1 MVEKEFIVQPLEAT
15 SKQYT
20 VVLHEEDARSLGLEA
35 GDRVEFFSGNEELIT
50 VVDTTRTLVDRG
62 SVGTFSKVSET
73 LSLNA
78 GDKASILPTSSP
90 DSVRYIR
97 KKINGKNLTDSEIHA
112 IVKDIVDGRLTNQ
125 EMTAFLVAEKI
136 RDMSIEERVALTQ
149 SMVETGET
157 VEFDKKPVLDVH
169 SIGGIPGNKYAM
181 VTVPIVSAAGFTI
194 PKTSSRAI
202 TSPAGTPDVMEVF
215 CDVSF
220 SLEEISDI
228 VKDVGGIL
236 AWGGAVNLA
245 PADDI
250 LVRLERPLSIDP
262 RSQLLASVLSK
273 KLSVGSDEVLI
284 DIPTGLG
291 AKVETD
297 EEAEDLAHDFMNLG
311 HRIGLD
317 VETAVT
323 YGGQPLGYHIGPGLE
338 AREVLKTLQGDG
350 PTSLIEK
357 STSLAGVLL
366 EMAGEVS
373 FGSGKSKAMEIL
385 DSGQAYQKM
394 QDIIEAQG
402 GDPEVD
408 LDSLPLGDKQDE
420 VCAPHDGYVKR
431 INNSIITEVARKAGS
446 PQDKGSGVKLL
457 HKEGQEVNKGDP
469 LLKVFSEHESKL
481 EDAMNLASEKLPVR
495 IETMLLRRI
504 SGTR

>member
-1 MVEKEFIVQPLEAT
+1 MVEKEFTVQPLEAT
-15 SKQYT
+15 TEQHA
-20 VVLHEEDARSLGLEA
+20 VVLHEEDSRGLGLKV
-35 GDRVEFFSGNEELIT
+35 GDRVELFSGKEKLIA
-50 VVDTTRTLVDRG
+50 VVDTTQTLVDRG
-62 SVGTFSKVSET
+62 VVGTFSKVTEA
-73 LSLNA
+73 LSLGA
-78 GDKASILPTSSP
+78 GDKVSLLPTSTP
-90 DSVRYIR
+90 ASVGYIR
-97 KKINGKNLTDSEIHA
+97 KKINGEVLSDSEIHS
-112 IVKDIVDGRLTNQ
+112 IVNDIVDGRLTYQ
-125 EMTAFLVAEKI
+125 EMTAFLVAEEI
-136 RDMSIEERVALTQ
+136 REMSIEERIALTQ

-181 VTVPIVSAAGFTI
+181 ITVPIVAAAGFTI

-202 TSPAGTPDVMEVF
+202 TSPAGTPDIMEVL
-215 CDVSF
+215 CEVSF
-220 SLEEISDI
+220 SLEEISEI
-228 VKDVGGIL
+228 VDDVRGIL

-273 KLSVGSDEVLI
+273 KLAVSSDEVLI

-291 AKVETD
+291 AKVESD

-311 HRIGLD
+311 HRLGLD
-317 VETAVT
+317 VETAIT

-338 AREVLKTLQGDG
+338 AREALRTLQGEG

-357 STSLAGVLL
+357 SISLAGVLL
-366 EMAGEVS
+366 EMAGGAS
-373 FGSGKSKAMEIL
+373 YGSGKSRAMKIL
-385 DSGQAYQKM
+385 DSGRAYEKM
-394 QDIIEAQG
+394 KEIIEAQG

-408 LDSLPLGDKQDE
+408 LDSLPLGDKQEE

-431 INNSIITEVARKAGS
+431 INNSIITQIARKAGS
-446 PQDKGSGVKLL
+446 PHDKGAGVKLL
-457 HKEGQEVNKGDP
+457 HKEGQEVEKGDP
-469 LLKVFSEHESKL
+469 LIKIFSEHESKL
-481 EDAMNLASEKLPVR
+481 EHAVNLANEKPPVR
-495 IETMLLRRI
+495 IETMLLKRI